1 MAAVQVCPDFGFL
14 RGSESGSQIGEED
27 ELVRGRIPVRD
38 TAAKASRHLADVAH
52 TTDRASVAGV
62 LLTDVGEFV
71 GQEAAALFGSGAI
84 LPSGEGD
91 IGAGGVGEGIDG
103 LGGFGC
109 GVAGVD
115 AYTAQVEA
123 EAGAEEDQ
131 VLGSERLAR

>member
-1 MAAVQVCPDFGFL
+1 MAVQVGPDFGFL
-14 RGSESGSQIGEED
+14 RCSKSGFQIGEED

-38 TAAKASRHLADVAH
+38 RAGKACRDLADVAH

-71 GQEAAALFGSGAI
+71 GQEAPALFGSGAI
-84 LPSGEGD
+84 LPGCEGD

-103 LGGFGC
+103 PGGFGC

-115 AYTAQVEA
+115 AHAAQVEA
-123 EAGAEEDQ
+123 EAGAEEVQ
-131 VLGSERLAR
+131 VLGGERLPR